1 MEADLVC
8 NNTSVESDLFNRESR
23 VRLQTELDNTKFCHQ
38 LVIITI
44 TEFVI
49 FKFFFFN
56 QNTRNFESFFAS
68 SEKKI
73 GSVESCTVQLLRHD
87 SYIRT
92 VDSQSDLRILL

>member
-1 MEADLVC
+1 MEADLAC
-8 NNTSVESDLFNRESR
+8 NNTSVETDLFNHEYDY
-23 VRLQTELDNTKFCHQ
+23 RLNWTTQSSVTNNSNHNDNRICDI
-38 LVIITI
+38 LV
-44 TEFVI
+44 
-49 FKFFFFN
+49 FFFN
-56 QNTRNFESFFAS
+56 QNTRNFESFFAN

>member
-8 NNTSVESDLFNRESR
+8 NNTSVESDLFNHESR

-49 FKFFFFN
+49 FKFFFLIKTQEILRVFLL
-56 QNTRNFESFFAS
+56 AV
-68 SEKKI
+68 KKK
-73 GSVESCTVQLLRHD
+73 
-87 SYIRT
+87 
-92 VDSQSDLRILL
+92 